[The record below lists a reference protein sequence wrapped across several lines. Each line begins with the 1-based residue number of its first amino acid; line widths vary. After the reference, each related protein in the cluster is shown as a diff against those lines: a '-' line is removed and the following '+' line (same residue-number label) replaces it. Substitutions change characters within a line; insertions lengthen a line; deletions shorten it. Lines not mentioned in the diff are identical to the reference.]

1 MRNIQPQRH
10 YLPSRDDTASSGCL
24 LTSVNHTDTRE
35 GKRKF
40 NRVNLRP
47 YIHITLECMVNRV
60 ILHSLRYILKSGSP
74 AAAIHGGPQRS
85 TAAYSDTQAQSR
97 LANSR
102 QRMLTAASCP
112 TRIDVVGRRHRAER
126 DPDV

>member
-1 MRNIQPQRH
+1 MQGGLSTIAQ
-10 YLPSRDDTASSGCL
+10 LSSGASDVL
-24 LTSVNHTDTRE
+24 H
-35 GKRKF
+35 
-40 NRVNLRP
+40 P
-47 YIHITLECMVNRV
+47 YIIITLEYKVNRV
-60 ILHSLRYILKSGSP
+60 ILHSLIHMKNGSP

-85 TAAYSDTQAQSR
+85 TVAYSGTQAQGR

>member
-1 MRNIQPQRH
+1 M
-10 YLPSRDDTASSGCL
+10 SASSGACPAEQDL
-24 LTSVNHTDTRE
+24 D
-35 GKRKF
+35 KR
-40 NRVNLRP
+40 RVTQGSQDLAVLRP
-47 YIHITLECMVNRV
+47 YIIITLECKVNRV
-60 ILHSLRYILKSGSP
+60 ILHSLLHIVKDGSP
-74 AAAIHGGPQRS
+74 AAAIHGGPRRS
-85 TAAYSDTQAQSR
+85 TVAYSDTQAQSR